1 MEGKRE
7 EGCREEMG
15 IGGEGERGR
24 GGEGERGSGGEGEG
38 EGERG
43 KQLLL
48 MIFA

>member
-1 MEGKRE
+1 MEGRD
-7 EGCREEMG
+7 GD
-15 IGGEGERGR
+15 RGR
-24 GGEGERGSGGEGEG
+24 GGEGERGRGGEG